1 MLGNNNN
8 QANTPQPPRG
18 GLLKEVEKIEVA
30 TQTIQAYLP
39 RLSASKIIRDGL
51 FYLWGGI
58 LLFMLAFST
67 LFNLFL
73 DFYYAVPEVS
83 RYVQTYAMQV
93 ALTVNTEIPAQI
105 EADYQKQFAQVPSNS
120 LAKGI
125 EANFRAGEEIKKLN
139 VKGALFGKAVN
150 EIIGTVEARPI
161 RFTQNYQ
168 QGMQA
173 NYVTGDKYY
182 DVNLTVAG
190 WQKGLIVSQ
199 QGEDELYEM
208 NLFTASLGLV
218 EQVDQ
223 ALRLNLNKFLN
234 QANDREMALRSY
246 LTYLHNL
253 QNSITNTQ
261 PKVTRQIN
269 YFSKMQK
276 SAQAK
281 MTKTES
287 DFFTA
292 MQKFDENKTYANLDQ
307 FVEDHQAE
315 VDQKAHLQAMTQ
327 IDKYFQ
333 AYLPILEER
342 ITAVEANRE
351 ALVKG
356 VTVVAFREVDLGL
369 IKNQ

>member
-18 GLLKEVEKIEVA
+18 GLLKEVEKIEAA
-30 TQTIQAYLP
+30 TQTIRAYLP

-58 LLFMLAFST
+58 LVFMLVFST

-73 DFYYAVPEVS
+73 DFYYAVPEAS
-83 RYVQTYAMQV
+83 RYVKTSASQV
-93 ALTVNTEIPAQI
+93 ALIVNTEIPAQI
-105 EADYQKQFAQVPSNS
+105 EASYQKQFVQIPSNS
-120 LAKGI
+120 FAKGL
-125 EANFRAGEEIKKLN
+125 EANFRAGEELTKLN

-190 WQKGLIVSQ
+190 WQKGLIVAE
-199 QGEDELYEM
+199 QGKDELYEM

-234 QANDREMALRSY
+234 QANDREAALRSY

-253 QNSITNTQ
+253 QTALENTQ
-261 PKVTRQIN
+261 PKVTRQI
-269 YFSKMQK
+269 SVLSGAQK
-276 SAQAK
+276 SAENKVQ
-281 MTKTES
+281 KTES
-287 DFFTA
+287 DFFSA
-292 MQKFDENKTYANLDQ
+292 MQKFDENETYANLDQ
-307 FVEDHQAE
+307 FVENRQKE
-315 VDQKAHLQAMTQ
+315 VDQKARLQAMNQ
-327 IDKYFQ
+327 IDKYFR
-333 AYLPILEER
+333 AYLPILTER
-342 ITAVEANRE
+342 LTAVEANRE

-369 IKNQ
+369 IKSQ